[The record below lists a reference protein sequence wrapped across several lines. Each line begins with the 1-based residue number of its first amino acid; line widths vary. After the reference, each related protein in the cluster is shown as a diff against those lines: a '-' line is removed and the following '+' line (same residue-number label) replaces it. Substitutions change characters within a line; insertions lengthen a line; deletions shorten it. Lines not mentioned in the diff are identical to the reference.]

1 MPQYYSRMTR
11 STTLSGTIHHSYCM
25 IFVQPK
31 VEWST
36 YVRAV
41 CMCRLQNSSQ
51 CAVVYLY
58 VHICCVPLS
67 SAKRFVVLVMNW
79 PYPLNHSK
87 VCDDNDLPRVSTYC
101 PYGST
106 RSVSAASTAVLSVC
120 SQHDTYVLDTPS
132 ILHRGYGVYWEHL
145 PRGARWTMGGCPLL
159 LTLVILLKLETW
171 GAPLHCCVPG
181 TKTDW
186 LCTVVEL
193 SRMDIPLCPEI

>member
-25 IFVQPK
+25 IFVQAK

-120 SQHDTYVLDTPS
+120 SRSTTRTYS
-132 ILHRGYGVYWEHL
+132 IPRVYYIGGTEYTGSIYHGVHGERWEDAHYC
-145 PRGARWTMGGCPLL
+145 WLL
-159 LTLVILLKLETW
+159 WYCWNLKLEGHPCTAVYQVQRRI
-171 GAPLHCCVPG
+171 GCVQ
-181 TKTDW
+181 
-186 LCTVVEL
+186 
-193 SRMDIPLCPEI
+193 